1 MLSKYKDLIKNSDSN
16 SVSPQISSNK
26 ESRSAVIGADVKI
39 KGDVISK
46 EDIVIAG
53 EVTGI
58 VQAKSHHIHV
68 ANTGVL
74 NADIT
79 GNIVSFPF
87 ALVSIPI
94 CL

>member
-16 SVSPQISSNK
+16 SVSPQISSNL
-26 ESRSAVIGADVKI
+26 ESKSALIGSDVKI
-39 KGDVISK
+39 KGDVISE

-53 EVTGI
+53 EITGI

-79 GNIVSFPF
+79 GNIVSSPF
-87 ALVSIPI
+87 NRVNIPT
-94 CL
+94 